1 MRRSHGSVHLVVTA
15 LIVAAC
21 GPKDQGAAK
30 PDSSATPSAAATP
43 NSVVVH
49 AKDFGF
55 DAPNEIAAG
64 MTTFRLVNDG
74 STFHHMQ
81 ILRLDSGKSVADL
94 QQAFKKPGPPP
105 HWMVMVGGP
114 AAPDPK
120 GEANA
125 TVDLKAGNY
134 ALVCFVNVPGGVPH
148 VAKGM
153 IHPLTVTAATAASAP
168 SPKTDLVVT
177 LADYSFTLST
187 PLTAGTHTF
196 EVRNTGPQPHEFQI
210 IQIAAGKTSKDVMDQ
225 IAKEMNP
232 KVTKLAA
239 TQPGRAVGGVAGI
252 MPGTPAYFTADL
264 PAGDYLLICFI
275 PDGKD
280 GKPHFAHGMMQTVKV
295 T

>member
-1 MRRSHGSVHLVVTA
+1 MRRCRSSAQLVVTA

-30 PDSSATPSAAATP
+30 VDSSAAPPAPATP
-43 NSVVVH
+43 NSIVVH

-55 DAPNEIAAG
+55 DAPNEIPAG

-81 ILRLDSGKSVADL
+81 IVRLDSGKTFADL
-94 QQAFKKPGPPP
+94 QQALKKPGPPP
-105 HWMVMVGGP
+105 RWIVMVGGP

-125 TVDLKAGNY
+125 TVDLTAGTY

-148 VAKGM
+148 FAKGM
-153 IHPLTVTAATAASAP
+153 IHPLTVTAATSTAP
-168 SPKTDLVVT
+168 APKADEVVT
-177 LADYSFTLST
+177 LGEYTFTLSK

-196 EVRNTGPQPHEFQI
+196 EVRNGGGQPHEIEVMQLAPGKT
-210 IQIAAGKTSKDVMDQ
+210 QKDVLDWIARAVNPKTSK
-225 IAKEMNP
+225 A
-232 KVTKLAA
+232 
-239 TQPGRAVGGVAGI
+239 PGPPPARGIGGVAAI
-252 MPGTPAYFTADL
+252 MPGSPAYFTADL
-264 PAGDYLLICFI
+264 PAGDYLLVCFV

-280 GKPHFAHGMMQTVKV
+280 GKPHFAHGMIQAVKV
-295 T
+295 S